1 MQSHVRFQ
9 QTSIWG
15 NQKGK
20 LASIRLLN
28 WSRKRVKSQGECRQ
42 TQASKWREHSRL
54 EEDKETSHAKQYG
67 GTTTQE
73 VLRAG
78 GHPPFHTLL
87 CPSSLRNSSGPSRV
101 DLSYQRALPTAVA
114 SICRNRSS
122 RRRKPISPT
131 QYLQPNS
138 GSQTEVCCASSPLR
152 SNDHLKV
159 EDTNGGRVGTIQQVS
174 TGNIN
179 GLHLSASPDRQESI
193 LDHDCHIDNMPQKYL
208 EGASLR
214 RAEQAKEYTQ
224 AVCPGQEKR
233 AQVQPHKRD
242 RTLSDASECKEADL
256 VKFIQLIDENGGY
269 STAKLVPCVDV
280 EIEEDD
286 GVEDA
291 CNRVSK
297 QYTDRSPSNIQEV
310 IVDDKPF
317 QCSVCEKSFKRA
329 WELFS
334 HEVVHN
340 SDRPFHCDICQ
351 ATFKRHSDYKSH
363 RMVHTEHRP
372 FSCEM
377 CGKKFKRSSNLQDH
391 ERVHTGA
398 RPYVCQTCGKAFKQ
412 SSYLVIHQ
420 RAHTGEKP
428 YQCDVC
434 QKAFTRPSLLLQHHR
449 VHTGQTPYKCQV
461 CDKGFAHPSNLL
473 QHQRE
478 PVALWKALQEWRV
491 QP

>member
-152 SNDHLKV
+152 SNDHLK
-159 EDTNGGRVGTIQQVS
+159 
-174 TGNIN
+174 
-179 GLHLSASPDRQESI
+179 
-193 LDHDCHIDNMPQKYL
+193 
-208 EGASLR
+208 
-214 RAEQAKEYTQ
+214 
-224 AVCPGQEKR
+224 
-233 AQVQPHKRD
+233 
-242 RTLSDASECKEADL
+242 
-256 VKFIQLIDENGGY
+256 LIDENGGY
-269 STAKLVPCVDV
+269 ST
-280 EIEEDD
+280 
-286 GVEDA
+286 
-291 CNRVSK
+291 
-297 QYTDRSPSNIQEV
+297 V

-340 SDRPFHCDICQ
+340 SDRPFHCDI
-351 ATFKRHSDYKSH
+351 
-363 RMVHTEHRP
+363 
-372 FSCEM
+372 
-377 CGKKFKRSSNLQDH
+377 
-391 ERVHTGA
+391 
-398 RPYVCQTCGKAFKQ
+398 CQTCGKAFKQ

-449 VHTGQTPYKCQV
+449 VHSQERPFKCGF
-461 CDKGFAHPSNLL
+461 CDKYFKDYSYLTVHEKVWSHGG
-473 QHQRE
+473 
-478 PVALWKALQEWRV
+478 VAPEELRG
-491 QP
+491 